1 MVVVHF
7 KVFID
12 ASFYNYYEFTQY
24 LDVHQSN
31 TEVFLFLHI
40 LKRELNKKEK

>member
-1 MVVVHF
+1 MVVVHL

-31 TEVFLFLHI
+31 TEVFLFLNI
-40 LKRELNKKEK
+40 LKREHDKTE